1 MVIFKLSSDG
11 ELYIEEEEEEN
22 YPKTETKPK

>member
-11 ELYIEEEEEEN
+11 ELYIEEEEEN
-22 YPKTETKPK
+22 YPNTETKPK